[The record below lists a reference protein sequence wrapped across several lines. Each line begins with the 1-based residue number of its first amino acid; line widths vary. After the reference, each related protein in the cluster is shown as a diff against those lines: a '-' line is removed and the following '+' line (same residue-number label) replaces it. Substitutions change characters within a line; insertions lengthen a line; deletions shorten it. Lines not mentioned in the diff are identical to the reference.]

1 MSSMIIPV
9 GFGSAGGAGG
19 GSFIQVYADA
29 PQYIEGKYLRVSLG
43 GDEIYAG
50 SIPTNVDAL
59 TLQITEAGTYTI
71 GLYAS
76 SSAST
81 AEESHTVLVDTL
93 TASPSVRIGT
103 SAFYEESSPSSS
115 ISYYAPADSGSIYSS
130 SSYSGSTNAN
140 TRVSDLDGSFTPTKS
155 GTVRI
160 KFSGKVTGNISSWMY
175 YAVAI
180 TKDNVHTP
188 SSNTCTAYQALTAS
202 SSSAQTVTL
211 SVDVPVESGTTYY
224 IGSCVCGGSSGS
236 VTYSSVRYYVYAKSE
251 TLSAQ
256 PYVKSYAKA
265 IKSVQT
271 GTIPSGY
278 SNATTYIRPSAI
290 IFPVDINKS
299 FVIFNVYYSS
309 SNIIFS
315 KLTAP
320 NTVSYQ
326 DAPTSTVRFAVI
338 EYY

>member
-1 MSSMIIPV
+1 MIINIPV
-9 GFGSAGGAGG
+9 GGSSGASGG

-29 PQYIEGKYLRVSLG
+29 PQYIEGKYLRVSLDG
-43 GDEIYAG
+43 TEIYAD

-71 GLYAS
+71 AVYAS

-81 AEESHTVLVDTL
+81 AEESHTVLVDSL

-103 SAFYEESSPSSS
+103 SAFNEESSPSSS

-140 TRVSDLDGSFTPTKS
+140 TRVIDLDGSFTPTKS

-160 KFSGKVTGNISSWMY
+160 TFSGTVKGNISSWMY

-180 TKDNVHTP
+180 TKNNVMTP
-188 SSNTCTAYQALTAS
+188 SNQSWTKYQTLTS
-202 SSSAQTVTL
+202 SSSSEQSVTL
-211 SVDVPVESGTTYY
+211 SVDIPVESGTTYY
-224 IGSCVCGGSSGS
+224 IGSCVCGGSSSS
-236 VTYSSVRYYVYAKSE
+236 VTYSSVRYHVYARSE

-271 GTIPSGY
+271 GVISSSY
-278 SNATTYIRPSAI
+278 SNSARYIRPSAI
-290 IFPVDINKS
+290 ISPVDVNKS
-299 FVIFNVYYSS
+299 FVIFNVYSS
-309 SNIIFS
+309 SSDIVFS

-326 DAPTSTVRFAVI
+326 DAPTSTVRFMVI